1 MQLEGAGE
9 ARWRVVQQRQRRWRW
24 GQQLEMRASEARHV
38 AGRLPAAAETSDH
51 SEYHIQRS
59 SAAPEP
65 PCFKNPSG
73 PSRQRP
79 GSGPK
84 GPPTHAMRSRW
95 LLAARSCVRSLSTT
109 AAAAAAPSS
118 PAPRDRLF
126 NKVLVA
132 NRGEIAVRVMRTC
145 KRLGIPTVAIFS
157 EADAAAVHARF
168 ADEAV
173 CVVSGSA
180 TFQIG
185 LAGRDVCCLRAVDYA
200 QPDQGQDCVGCL
212 VGRTQAL
219 NQHLSRWGA
228 NFRPNCRGAASPVAA
243 RCRAPPPPPPPTSTS
258 PPSWRPSRRRGRM
271 RCTQAMVGGAR

>member
-1 MQLEGAGE
+1 
-9 ARWRVVQQRQRRWRW
+9 
-24 GQQLEMRASEARHV
+24 MRASWLATSR
-38 AGRLPAAAETSDH
+38 GGLPAAAETSAH
-51 SEYHIQRS
+51 SEYNIQRS
-59 SAAPEP
+59 STAPEP

-73 PSRQRP
+73 PCRQRP

-84 GPPTHAMRSRW
+84 GPPTHTMRRRW
-95 LLAARSCVRSLSTT
+95 LLAVRSCVRSLSTT
-109 AAAAAAPSS
+109 AAAAAASS

-180 TFQIG
+180 TVQIRWV
-185 LAGRDVCCLRAVDYA
+185 GRGV
-200 QPDQGQDCVGCL
+200 CL
-212 VGRTQAL
+212 VFACMPWRCTA
-219 NQHLSRWGA
+219 H
-228 NFRPNCRGAASPVAA
+228 SPV
-243 RCRAPPPPPPPTSTS
+243 
-258 PPSWRPSRRRGRM
+258 
-271 RCTQAMVGGAR
+271 V